1 MRPLSILALLRTGV
15 LEPGLAAL
23 AWLLVEGG
31 VPVIVI
37 GSAAAAERSAVAGA
51 LLSID
56 PSRAYVVL
64 DGDVEALTLARL
76 SALLRGGAGV
86 GITLAAAD
94 LPAALE
100 RLRGDAGSLPDDAVR
115 RLGIVLALEET
126 SLGTRC
132 SIVHY
137 LRPTERDGQG
147 HVQRRPPAIL
157 AAWDGAS
164 ASYEDYAWAVT
175 PELADRVDRA
185 QADFEARLQDRAALL
200 AGTARAAH
208 VSAGEWHERVRRHL
222 ANEPPRTPS
231 PPRTP
236 APPAHG
242 RGTPG
247 PHEH

>member
-1 MRPLSILALLRTGV
+1 MPPPSVLALLRTGV

-37 GSAAAAERSAVAGA
+37 GSTGTRERSDLAGA

-56 PSRAYVVL
+56 PERAWVVL
-64 DGDVEALTLARL
+64 DGDVEPPTLDRL
-76 SALLRGGAGV
+76 AALLRGGAGV

-94 LPAALE
+94 LPAALDG
-100 RLRGDAGSLPDDAVR
+100 LRGDAGNLPDDAVR
-115 RLGIVLALEET
+115 RLGLVLTLHET
-126 SLGTRC
+126 PLGPRC

-157 AAWDGAS
+157 AAWDGVS

-175 PELADRVDRA
+175 PELADRVDRT
-185 QADFEARLQDRAALL
+185 QADFEERLGDRAALL

-208 VSAGEWHERVRRHL
+208 VSAGEWRERVRRHL
-222 ANEPPRTPS
+222 ANEPPRVPS
-231 PPRTP
+231 SLRAP
-236 APPAHG
+236 A
-242 RGTPG
+242 RGPQTPG